1 MGFSLIL
8 YSSINRSNMKGVFLN
23 ALIYAISQGLV
34 YYVYA
39 AGFSLGAYLVIS
51 DPSTIYH
58 ASYQEVFRYDLKT
71 FTL

>member
-1 MGFSLIL
+1 
-8 YSSINRSNMKGVFLN
+8 MKGVFSN

-58 ASYQEVFRYDLKT
+58 ASYQEVFRYDL
-71 FTL
+71 